1 MLVYYKYKL
10 NITMKTS
17 TKLRGFTLIE
27 VLIVIGI
34 IAILATIVLVA
45 VNPTRQ
51 FKLARDSQRTSNV
64 NAILNAVHQNISEHK
79 GVFVCSGTPKDLP
92 TVPRLVQS
100 SLIAP
105 DNEGDIASCLVPD
118 YISALP
124 FDPIF
129 AGAHFTDSTDYNTGY
144 VIYQDANNRITAS
157 STGEL
162 TASIS
167 VTR

>member
-1 MLVYYKYKL
+1 MNTRNKSK
-10 NITMKTS
+10 
-17 TKLRGFTLIE
+17 GFTLIE

-51 FKLARDSQRTSNV
+51 FKLARDTQRTSDV
-64 NAILNAVHQNISEHK
+64 NAILNAIHQNISEHRGK
-79 GVFVCSGTPKDLP
+79 FVCNGTARNIP
-92 TVPRLVQS
+92 TTPRLVQS
-100 SLIAP
+100 ASSSP
-105 DNEGDIASCLVPD
+105 ENEGDIASCLVPD
-118 YISALP
+118 YISSLP
-124 FDPIF
+124 FDPSYL
-129 AGAHFTDSTDYNTGY
+129 GGHFTDTSDYNSGY
-144 VIYQDANNRITAS
+144 VFYSDSNSRITAS